1 MSVQLQDIQTTS
13 LSTDK
18 VCVNN
23 SPELTTEGCDD
34 LITCAK
40 KAETTAGGFEF
51 SAVTCISQNEQ
62 SLRHYD
68 YISYSA
74 PVLSVFFFLSLR
86 HTHTQPNLWIN
97 VVTFAYWH
105 WAICHTQTEGSRP
118 HPNNQI

>member
-74 PVLSVFFFLSLR
+74 PVLSVFFFPSLR
-86 HTHTQPNLWIN
+86 HTHTTKPLDKCG
-97 VVTFAYWH
+97 H
-105 WAICHTQTEGSRP
+105 ICVLALGHLSHTD
-118 HPNNQI
+118 